1 MLAMWSRVA
10 RSGDGE
16 TSGSGKELACSFA
29 SVWWSV
35 VWQLFGFG
43 DQAGCSRVRFHRLIV
58 TVSGPHGS
66 GKSTYAERLAGS
78 LGLRHVSAGLMFRK
92 LAEERQVLLEKFQEL
107 AAADPSIDRLVD
119 ERTMIEAE
127 RGDVVV
133 DGQLAGW
140 VLKEISDLRVLLTA
154 PLVVRL
160 ERIAARDRVSL
171 EEARR
176 QTLHREGVQAERY
189 RKHYGFSVDD
199 WSIYQLVLDTSFGSI
214 EDTAKIL
221 LAAALTA
228 KNAKMGKS
236 PEKNP
241 GPQPIPAG
249 TNPS

>member
-1 MLAMWSRVA
+1 M
-10 RSGDGE
+10 
-16 TSGSGKELACSFA
+16 
-29 SVWWSV
+29 
-35 VWQLFGFG
+35 
-43 DQAGCSRVRFHRLIV
+43 

-66 GKSTYAERLAGS
+66 GKSTYAAKLAGS
-78 LGLRHVSAGLMFRK
+78 LALRNVSAGIMFRK
-92 LAEERQVLLEKFQEL
+92 LADERKISLEKFQEL
-107 AAADPSIDRLVD
+107 AAADPSIDRSVD
-119 ERTMIEAE
+119 ERTMAEAE
-127 RGDVVV
+127 KGNVVV

-160 ERIAARDRVSL
+160 ERIAARDHISL

-199 WSIYQLVLDTSFGSI
+199 WSIYQLILDTSFGSI

-228 KNAKMGKS
+228 KNAKTG
-236 PEKNP
+236 N
-241 GPQPIPAG
+241 IPAKTPQG
-249 TNPS
+249 SAYAGRHD

>member
-1 MLAMWSRVA
+1 M
-10 RSGDGE
+10 
-16 TSGSGKELACSFA
+16 
-29 SVWWSV
+29 
-35 VWQLFGFG
+35 
-43 DQAGCSRVRFHRLIV
+43 

-236 PEKNP
+236 LEKNP

>member
-1 MLAMWSRVA
+1 
-10 RSGDGE
+10 
-16 TSGSGKELACSFA
+16 
-29 SVWWSV
+29 
-35 VWQLFGFG
+35 
-43 DQAGCSRVRFHRLIV
+43 LIV

-66 GKSTYAERLAGS
+66 GKSTYAAKLAGS
-78 LGLRHVSAGLMFRK
+78 LALRHVSAGMLFRK
-92 LAEERQVLLEKFQEL
+92 LAEERKVSLEKFQEM

-119 ERTMIEAE
+119 ERTMMEAE

-140 VLKEISDLRVLLTA
+140 VLKEISDLRILLTA

-160 ERIAARDRVSL
+160 ERIAARDHISL

-176 QTLHREGVQAERY
+176 QTLHREAVQAERY

-199 WSIYQLVLDTSFGSI
+199 WSIYHLILDTSFGSI

-221 LAAALTA
+221 LAAAVTA
-228 KNAKMGKS
+228 KNAKTRKT

-241 GPQPIPAG
+241 GPQPIPAA
-249 TNPS
+249 TNRS

>member
-1 MLAMWSRVA
+1 M
-10 RSGDGE
+10 
-16 TSGSGKELACSFA
+16 
-29 SVWWSV
+29 
-35 VWQLFGFG
+35 
-43 DQAGCSRVRFHRLIV
+43 IV

-66 GKSTYAERLAGS
+66 GKSTYAAKLAGS
-78 LGLRHVSAGLMFRK
+78 LALRHVSAGMLFRK
-92 LAEERQVLLEKFQEL
+92 IAEERKVSLEKFQEM

-119 ERTMIEAE
+119 ERTMLEAE
-127 RGDVVV
+127 SGDVVV

-140 VLKEISDLRVLLTA
+140 VLKEISDLRILLTA

-160 ERIAARDRVSL
+160 ERIAARDHISL

-176 QTLHREGVQAERY
+176 QTLHREAVQAERY

-199 WSIYQLVLDTSFGSI
+199 WSIYHLILDTSFGSI

-228 KNAKMGKS
+228 KNAKTRKT

-241 GPQPIPAG
+241 GPQPIPTA
-249 TNPS
+249 TNRP

>member
-1 MLAMWSRVA
+1 
-10 RSGDGE
+10 
-16 TSGSGKELACSFA
+16 
-29 SVWWSV
+29 
-35 VWQLFGFG
+35 
-43 DQAGCSRVRFHRLIV
+43 
-58 TVSGPHGS
+58 
-66 GKSTYAERLAGS
+66 
-78 LGLRHVSAGLMFRK
+78 MFRK
-92 LAEERQVLLEKFQEL
+92 LADERKISLEKFQEL
-107 AAADPSIDRLVD
+107 AATDPSIDRLVD
-119 ERTMIEAE
+119 ERTMVEAE

-160 ERIAARDRVSL
+160 ERIAARDHISL

-199 WSIYQLVLDTSFGSI
+199 WSIYQLILDTSFGSI

-228 KNAKMGKS
+228 KNAKIGNI
-236 PEKNP
+236 PGKNP
-241 GPQPIPAG
+241 GVQPIPAD
-249 TNPS
+249 TIHR

>member
-1 MLAMWSRVA
+1 M
-10 RSGDGE
+10 
-16 TSGSGKELACSFA
+16 
-29 SVWWSV
+29 
-35 VWQLFGFG
+35 
-43 DQAGCSRVRFHRLIV
+43 IV

-66 GKSTYAERLAGS
+66 GKSTYAAMLAVS

-92 LAEERQVLLEKFQEL
+92 LADERRVSLEKFQEM
-107 AAADPSIDRLVD
+107 AAADPSFDRLVD
-119 ERTMIEAE
+119 ERTMAEAE
-127 RGDVVV
+127 TGDVVV

-160 ERIAARDRVSL
+160 ERIAARDRIGL

-199 WSIYQLVLDTSFGSI
+199 WSIYHLVLDTSYGSI

-221 LAAALTA
+221 FAAALTA
-228 KNAKMGKS
+228 KNAKSGKS

-249 TNPS
+249 TNHQ

>member
-1 MLAMWSRVA
+1 M
-10 RSGDGE
+10 
-16 TSGSGKELACSFA
+16 
-29 SVWWSV
+29 
-35 VWQLFGFG
+35 
-43 DQAGCSRVRFHRLIV
+43 IV

-66 GKSTYAERLAGS
+66 GKSTYAAKLAGS
-78 LGLRHVSAGLMFRK
+78 LALRHVSAGMLFRK
-92 LAEERQVLLEKFQEL
+92 IAEERKVSLEKFQEM

-119 ERTMIEAE
+119 ERTMMEAE

-140 VLKEISDLRVLLTA
+140 VLKEISDLRILLTA

-160 ERIAARDRVSL
+160 ERIAARDHISL

-176 QTLHREGVQAERY
+176 QTLHREAVQAERY

-199 WSIYQLVLDTSFGSI
+199 WSIYHLILDTSFGSI

-221 LAAALTA
+221 LAAAVTA
-228 KNAKMGKS
+228 KNAKTRKT

-241 GPQPIPAG
+241 GPQPIPAA
-249 TNPS
+249 TNRS

>member
-1 MLAMWSRVA
+1 M
-10 RSGDGE
+10 
-16 TSGSGKELACSFA
+16 
-29 SVWWSV
+29 
-35 VWQLFGFG
+35 
-43 DQAGCSRVRFHRLIV
+43 IV

-66 GKSTYAERLAGS
+66 GKSTYAAKLAGS
-78 LGLRHVSAGLMFRK
+78 LALRHVSAGMLFRK
-92 LAEERQVLLEKFQEL
+92 LAEERKVSLEKFQEM

-119 ERTMIEAE
+119 ERTMMEAE

-140 VLKEISDLRVLLTA
+140 VLKEISDLRILLTA

-160 ERIAARDRVSL
+160 ERIAARDRISL

-176 QTLHREGVQAERY
+176 QTLHREAVQAERY

-199 WSIYQLVLDTSFGSI
+199 WSIYHLILDTSFGSI

-221 LAAALTA
+221 LAAAVTA
-228 KNAKMGKS
+228 KNAKTRKT

-241 GPQPIPAG
+241 GPQPIPAA
-249 TNPS
+249 TNRS

>member
-1 MLAMWSRVA
+1 M
-10 RSGDGE
+10 
-16 TSGSGKELACSFA
+16 
-29 SVWWSV
+29 
-35 VWQLFGFG
+35 
-43 DQAGCSRVRFHRLIV
+43 

-66 GKSTYAERLAGS
+66 GKSTYAAKLAGS
-78 LGLRHVSAGLMFRK
+78 LGLRHVSAGVMFRK
-92 LAEERQVLLEKFQEL
+92 LADERKVSLEKFQEL
-107 AAADPSIDRLVD
+107 AATEPSIDRLVD
-119 ERTMIEAE
+119 ERTMTEAE

-140 VLKEISDLRVLLTA
+140 VLKEVSDLRVLLTA

-160 ERIAARDRVSL
+160 ERIASRDHISL

-199 WSIYQLVLDTSFGSI
+199 WSIYQLILDTSFGSI

-228 KNAKMGKS
+228 KNAKIGNIR
-236 PEKNP
+236 EKNP
-241 GPQPIPAG
+241 RVQPIPAN
-249 TNPS
+249 TVHP

>member
-1 MLAMWSRVA
+1 
-10 RSGDGE
+10 
-16 TSGSGKELACSFA
+16 
-29 SVWWSV
+29 
-35 VWQLFGFG
+35 
-43 DQAGCSRVRFHRLIV
+43 
-58 TVSGPHGS
+58 
-66 GKSTYAERLAGS
+66 
-78 LGLRHVSAGLMFRK
+78 MFRK
-92 LAEERQVLLEKFQEL
+92 LADERRVSLEKFQEM
-107 AAADPSIDRLVD
+107 AAVDPSTDRLVD
-119 ERTMIEAE
+119 ERTMAEAE

-160 ERIAARDRVSL
+160 ERIAARDHISL

-199 WSIYQLVLDTSFGSI
+199 WSIYHLILDTSFGSI

-228 KNAKMGKS
+228 KNAKIGRI
-236 PEKNP
+236 PEKNM
-241 GPQPIPAG
+241 GIQSIPAD
-249 TNPS
+249 TSHP

>member
-1 MLAMWSRVA
+1 M
-10 RSGDGE
+10 
-16 TSGSGKELACSFA
+16 
-29 SVWWSV
+29 
-35 VWQLFGFG
+35 
-43 DQAGCSRVRFHRLIV
+43 IV

-66 GKSTYAERLAGS
+66 GKSTYAAKLAGS
-78 LGLRHVSAGLMFRK
+78 LGLRYVSAGLMFRK
-92 LAEERQVLLEKFQEL
+92 LADERRISLEKFQEL

-119 ERTMIEAE
+119 ERTMAEAE

-160 ERIAARDRVSL
+160 ERIAARDHISL

-199 WSIYQLVLDTSFGSI
+199 WSIYQLILDTSFGSI
-214 EDTAKIL
+214 EDTTKIL
-221 LAAALTA
+221 LAAALTT
-228 KNAKMGKS
+228 KNAKIGNI
-236 PEKNP
+236 PGKNP
-241 GPQPIPAG
+241 GVEPIPAD
-249 TNPS
+249 TIHQ

>member
-1 MLAMWSRVA
+1 M
-10 RSGDGE
+10 
-16 TSGSGKELACSFA
+16 
-29 SVWWSV
+29 
-35 VWQLFGFG
+35 
-43 DQAGCSRVRFHRLIV
+43 

-66 GKSTYAERLAGS
+66 GKSTYAAKLAGS

-92 LAEERQVLLEKFQEL
+92 LADEGKISLEKFQEL

-119 ERTMIEAE
+119 ERTMVEAE

-154 PLVVRL
+154 SLVVRL
-160 ERIAARDRVSL
+160 ERIAARDHINL

-176 QTLHREGVQAERY
+176 QTVHREGVQAERY

-199 WSIYQLVLDTSFGSI
+199 WSIYQLILDTSFGSI
-214 EDTAKIL
+214 EDTANIL

-228 KNAKMGKS
+228 KNAKIGNIPGKNS
-236 PEKNP
+236 
-241 GPQPIPAG
+241 GVQPIPAD
-249 TNPS
+249 TIHR

>member
-1 MLAMWSRVA
+1 M
-10 RSGDGE
+10 
-16 TSGSGKELACSFA
+16 
-29 SVWWSV
+29 
-35 VWQLFGFG
+35 
-43 DQAGCSRVRFHRLIV
+43 II
-58 TVSGPHGS
+58 TVSGPHGT
-66 GKSTYAERLAGS
+66 GKSTYAARLAEA
-78 LGLRHVSAGLMFRK
+78 LRIRHVSAGALFRRIAK
-92 LAEERQVLLEKFQEL
+92 EKRISLEDLGEMAL
-107 AAADPSIDRLVD
+107 EDPSIDKLVD
-119 ERTMIEAE
+119 ERTMAEAE
-127 RGDVVV
+127 KGNVVV

-199 WSIYQLVLDTSFGSI
+199 WSIYHLILDTSFGSI

-221 LAAALTA
+221 FAAALTA
-228 KNAKMGKS
+228 KNARMGKS
-236 PEKNP
+236 SERNP